1 MDSRS
6 VEGFY
11 GYFSLSL
18 FVGGCEYGGVIAF
31 SCFAVDVV
39 FLMEI
44 GFVGVLGEE
53 FFPLC

>member
-1 MDSRS
+1 M
-6 VEGFY
+6 
-11 GYFSLSL
+11 
-18 FVGGCEYGGVIAF
+18 GGCEYGGVVAF